1 MYFYFAAFPKM
12 PPPHW
17 SDPLPYRPVNN
28 GDPPR
33 PQPTD
38 GARDGLAAKGT
49 RRVAERACLPR
60 VEIIGRPRN
69 DEPAPAQRVPCT
81 RNGLARL
88 GRKIIK

>member
-1 MYFYFAAFPKM
+1 M

-28 GDPPR
+28 GIPPR
-33 PQPTD
+33 PEPAAD
-38 GARDGLAAKGT
+38 AARDGKGT
-49 RRVAERACLPR
+49 RRVAEGACLPR